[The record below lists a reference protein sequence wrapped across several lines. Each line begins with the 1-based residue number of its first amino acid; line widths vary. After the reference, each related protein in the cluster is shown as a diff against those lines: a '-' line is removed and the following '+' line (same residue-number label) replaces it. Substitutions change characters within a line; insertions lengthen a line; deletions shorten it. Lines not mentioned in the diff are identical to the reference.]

1 MRILYWESSFWP
13 RLGGAEVFG
22 MALVRGLRAR
32 GHQIHVIASHWPGK
46 SRMPDLMD
54 FEGTPVHRL
63 PMVEALQQ
71 HDPQA
76 LARVRLQLAA
86 LIRQIAPQVCHVNS
100 QDITA
105 YFLGALGRCP
115 SVVTV
120 HSSATFRLGADSL
133 MGRLLTGAAAVV
145 GVSQAMSADAR
156 ALTPAIAPRLVTLL
170 NALPEPPAGPPPP
183 VDPQRLLAA
192 GRLVV
197 EKGFDVLLDA
207 LARLWPRWPALTLVL
222 LGDGPAR
229 AELEAQA
236 AALGLA
242 DAVEFRGWVAPERVH
257 AEMQQ
262 SALVVMP
269 SVWREP
275 FGLVALQAAQAGRPL
290 VASATGGI
298 PEIVQPEQTGLLVPP
313 GDAAALAAAIE
324 RLLQDPAQAAAMGA
338 AAARH
343 ARTHFDY
350 ARFVTRY
357 ESLLS
362 TVAACHPLPVSD
374 GALWP

>member
-32 GHQIHVIASHWPGK
+32 GHTLQVIASHWPGK

-71 HDPQA
+71 HDPLA
-76 LARVRLQLAA
+76 LATVRRQVAA
-86 LIRQIAPQVCHVNS
+86 CVRDFAPEVCHVNS

-133 MGRLLTGAAAVV
+133 MGRLLTSAAAVV
-145 GVSQAMSADAR
+145 GVSRAMSDDAR
-156 ALTPAIAPRLVTLL
+156 ALRPEIAPRLVTLL
-170 NALPEPPAGPPPP
+170 NALPPPAAGESAP
-183 VDPQRLLAA
+183 VDPNRLLAA

-197 EKGFDVLLDA
+197 EKGFDVLLAA
-207 LARLWPRWPALTLVL
+207 LARLRPRWPALRLVL
-222 LGDGPAR
+222 LGDGPVRGA
-229 AELEAQA
+229 LEAQA

-262 SALVVMP
+262 SALIVMP

-298 PEIVQPEQTGLLVPP
+298 PEIVAPEQTGLLVPP
-313 GDAAALAAAIE
+313 GDADALAGAIE
-324 RLLQDPAQAAAMGA
+324 RLLQDPARAAAMGA
-338 AAARH
+338 AASLH
-343 ARTHFDY
+343 ARTQFDFD
-350 ARFVTRY
+350 RFVTRY
-357 ESLLS
+357 ETLLA
-362 TVAACHPLPVSD
+362 TVAAGGALPVAD